1 MLLSTTNKSYRSF
14 FLVRGNPFLL
24 ARSSN
29 IKFPVAP
36 ELIIAITFYSPL
48 LVSIIILILNTG
60 TQLAKLI
67 CYFSLQAVKLYSPG
81 IPFTR
86 RFYRFPKFFLAC
98 YNYTDRVSN
107 KGFRNVGF
115 ISSST
120 RAYRG
125 LRSLY
130 IYKYYYNRS
139 SQPQKLVV
147 LVSKDT
153 IRLRLSLKRR
163 PNNRCRSKL
172 SSLGIYISI
181 SYTPRTFR
189 SNRIYS

>member
-29 IKFPVAP
+29 IKFPVTP
-36 ELIIAITFYSPL
+36 KLIITITFYSPL

-60 TQLAKLI
+60 AQLAKLI
-67 CYFSLQAVKLYSPG
+67 CYFSLQAVKLYSPS
-81 IPFTR
+81 IPLTR
-86 RFYRFPKFFLAC
+86 RFYRFPKSFLTC

-120 RAYRG
+120 RAYYK
-125 LRSLY
+125 LYSLG
-130 IYKYYYNRS
+130 IYKYYYNRFL
-139 SQPQKLVV
+139 QPQEFVV
-147 LVSKDT
+147 LVSKDI
-153 IRLRLSLKRR
+153 IRLRLSLRR
-163 PNNRCRSKL
+163 GPNNRYRSKL
-172 SSLGIYISI
+172 SSSGIYIFVP
-181 SYTPRTFR
+181 YTPRTFR

>member
-29 IKFPVAP
+29 IKFPVTP
-36 ELIIAITFYSPL
+36 KLIITITFYSLL
-48 LVSIIILILNTG
+48 LVSIIILILNTSA
-60 TQLAKLI
+60 QLAKLI

-81 IPFTR
+81 IPLTR
-86 RFYRFPKFFLAC
+86 RFYRFPKSFLVC

-120 RAYRG
+120 RAYYK
-125 LRSLY
+125 LYSLG
-130 IYKYYYNRS
+130 IYKYYCNRS
-139 SQPQKLVV
+139 SQPQELVV

-153 IRLRLSLKRR
+153 IRLRLSLIYR
-163 PNNRCRSKL
+163 PYNRYRSKL
-172 SSLGIYISI
+172 SSLYRHASI
-181 SYTPRTFR
+181 PYTLRTR
-189 SNRIYS
+189 LSNRIYS